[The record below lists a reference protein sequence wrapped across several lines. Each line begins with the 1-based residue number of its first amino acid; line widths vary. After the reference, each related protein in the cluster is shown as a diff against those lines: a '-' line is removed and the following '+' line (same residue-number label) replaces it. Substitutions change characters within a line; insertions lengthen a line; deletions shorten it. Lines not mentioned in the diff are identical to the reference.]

1 MTYAV
6 PGIKGPVG
14 VEVHLL
20 IVGFDYDRKRAKFF
34 RSATADRAGLGH
46 GAEASISL
54 AEAIHAS
61 TNAPVDYFDGPARFP
76 RRPDRYW
83 DGGITGCNNPV
94 MVAVTEAV
102 VLGQHPNDIVAL
114 SLGTGSVLLPVAGPG
129 APSSPYLTQR
139 DRPGLGGDIK
149 KLTMSILDDPP
160 DAATFVAH
168 VVTGDSAGVVT
179 TCQLPP

>member
-54 AEAIHAS
+54 AEAIHA
-61 TNAPVDYFDGPARFP
+61 
-76 RRPDRYW
+76 
-83 DGGITGCNNPV
+83 
-94 MVAVTEAV
+94 
-102 VLGQHPNDIVAL
+102 
-114 SLGTGSVLLPVAGPG
+114 
-129 APSSPYLTQR
+129 
-139 DRPGLGGDIK
+139 
-149 KLTMSILDDPP
+149 
-160 DAATFVAH
+160 
-168 VVTGDSAGVVT
+168 
-179 TCQLPP
+179 